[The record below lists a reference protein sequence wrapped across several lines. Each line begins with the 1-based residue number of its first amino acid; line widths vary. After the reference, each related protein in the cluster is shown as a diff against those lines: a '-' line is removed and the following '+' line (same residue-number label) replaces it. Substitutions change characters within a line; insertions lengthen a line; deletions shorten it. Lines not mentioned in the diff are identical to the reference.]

1 MQGHDTN
8 GSRERATG
16 SKSRVSHW
24 LRSVLEDPDHEWP
37 VADRIRV
44 RIRGTDYQRLREHL
58 VRPEQKCPK
67 EHASYLVAGTQEYTH
82 RGQRVFEYLIREVHL
97 LDRDEYLDQS
107 TGIVRFDHTTIRSMM
122 RASETDHRYL
132 DDMALLMCHSH
143 PRSSQ
148 PCYSGTDDENEP
160 AHMAS
165 LTGRTAGPHGSLIFG
180 QGGLTGRAWISD
192 VPTIR
197 NEPITVA
204 SSPIDELVVIHDR
217 ELERIRTTDSRLPSI
232 SDGDNEM
239 RDRQALLHDDRGN
252 ARLRGAHVAVVGAGG
267 LGAPIVQTLAHLGV
281 GAITVV
287 DPDIVEES
295 NRSRIVGARP
305 ADAGDPE
312 RTPDEDGV
320 VPAAWAEAIDG
331 CGTPKA
337 EVLGRVVSDID
348 PSIYYHG
355 IHEEVQAPRA
365 LEQVVAADVIV
376 TGTDTATSRRFVSE
390 ATQQYLRPLFNAG
403 TDIDVDDDAGLRS
416 IATSFQMSGA
426 NRACLDCLDAI
437 NEDRIDA
444 EGEDKENLEYGLE
457 LVAGEQPSVIT
468 INQEPVQRLTFA
480 LHRFLTGL
488 LADRHGFR
496 TGTYSATADRL
507 VGDAEADSDCR
518 FCNGAFTAAGDRGV
532 PIAKTGLYRTTPPTV
547 ETGIVAELGID
558 AVVEKEPV
566 EDEAGSGRD
575 ESPSKQRGLLARIR
589 STVTQYIRQ
598 L

>member
-1 MQGHDTN
+1 MQGHETD

-44 RIRGTDYQRLREHL
+44 RIRGSDYQRLREHL

-67 EHASYLVAGTQEYTH
+67 EHAAYLVAGTQEYTH

-122 RASETDHRYL
+122 RGSETDHRYL

-180 QGGLTGRAWISD
+180 QGGLTGRAWLSD

-197 NEPITVA
+197 HEPITA
-204 SSPIDELVVIHDR
+204 AASPIDELVVIHDR
-217 ELERIRTTDSRLPSI
+217 ELERIRTTDSRLPPVSN
-232 SDGDNEM
+232 DGDEM
-239 RDRQALLHDDRGN
+239 RDRQALLHGAGGN
-252 ARLRGAHVAVVGAGG
+252 TRLRDAHVAVVGAGG

-287 DPDIVEES
+287 DPDVVEES

-355 IHEEVQAPRA
+355 IHEEVQAPKA

-390 ATQQYLRPLFNAG
+390 AAQQYLRPLFNAG

-416 IATSFQMSGA
+416 IATSFQVSGA

-444 EGEDKENLEYGLE
+444 EGEDEDNLEYGLE

-496 TGTYSATADRL
+496 TGTYSATSDRL
-507 VGDAEADSDCR
+507 VSDAEATPDCQ

-532 PIAKTGLYRTTPPTV
+532 PIAKTGLYRTTPSTV
-547 ETGIVAELGID
+547 ETGSVAELGLD
-558 AVVEKEPV
+558 AVVEKEPA
-566 EDEAGSGRD
+566 EDEAGPGRD
-575 ESPSKQRGLLARIR
+575 ESPSKEHSLLDRIR
-589 STVTQYIRQ
+589 STVARYIPQ

>member
-1 MQGHDTN
+1 MQEPETD

-67 EHASYLVAGTQEYTH
+67 EHAAYLVAGTQEYTH

-122 RASETDHRYL
+122 RATETDHRYL
-132 DDMALLMCHSH
+132 DGMALLMCHSH

-148 PCYSGTDDENEP
+148 PCYSSTDDENEP

-165 LTGRTAGPHGSLIFG
+165 LTGRTAGPHGSFIFG
-180 QGGLTGRAWISD
+180 QGGLTGRAWLSD

-197 NEPITVA
+197 HEPITA
-204 SSPIDELVVIHDR
+204 AASPIDELVVIHDR
-217 ELERIRTTDSRLPSI
+217 EMERIRTTDSRLFSV
-232 SDGDNEM
+232 SDGDDEM
-239 RDRQALLHDDRGN
+239 RDRQALLHSDHGN
-252 ARLRGAHVAVVGAGG
+252 ARLRDAHVAVVGAGG
-267 LGAPIVQTLAHLGV
+267 LGAPIVQSLAHLGV

-287 DPDIVEES
+287 DPDVVEES
-295 NRSRIVGARP
+295 NRSRIIGARP
-305 ADAGDPE
+305 ADAGAPE
-312 RTPDEDGV
+312 RTPDENGV
-320 VPAAWAEAIDG
+320 IPAAWAEAING

-337 EVLGRVVSDID
+337 EVLGRIVSDID

-355 IHEEVQAPRA
+355 IHEEVQASRA

-390 ATQQYLRPLFNAG
+390 AAQQYLRPLFNAG
-403 TDIDVDDDAGLRS
+403 TDIDINDDAGLRS
-416 IATSFQMSGA
+416 IATSFQVSGA

-437 NEDRIDA
+437 NEDRIGA
-444 EGEDKENLEYGLE
+444 EGEDEDHLEYGLE

-507 VGDAEADSDCR
+507 VSDAEADPDCR
-518 FCNGAFTAAGDRGV
+518 FCNGAFAAAGDRGV
-532 PIAKTGLYRTTPPTV
+532 PIAKTGLYRTTPSTV
-547 ETGIVAELGID
+547 ETGIVAELGLD
-558 AVVEKEPV
+558 AVVEEEPA
-566 EDEAGSGRD
+566 EDQVASRRD
-575 ESPSKQRGLLARIR
+575 ESPPKQRGLLARIR
-589 STVTQYIRQ
+589 SKVAQYIS
-598 L
+598 

>member
-1 MQGHDTN
+1 MQGHATD
-8 GSRERATG
+8 GSQEQTIGNRSQA
-16 SKSRVSHW
+16 SHW
-24 LRSVLEDPDHEWP
+24 LRSVLNDPDHEWP

-44 RIRGTDYQRLREHL
+44 RIRGADYQRLREHL
-58 VRPEQKCPK
+58 VRPEQECPK
-67 EHASYLVAGTQEYTH
+67 EHAAYLVAGTQEYTH
-82 RGQRVFEYLIREVHL
+82 RGQRVFEYLVREVHL
-97 LDRDEYLDQS
+97 LDREEYLDQS
-107 TGIVRFDHTTIRSMM
+107 TGIVRFDHTTVRSMM
-122 RASETDHRYL
+122 RVSETDHRYL

-180 QGGLTGRAWISD
+180 QGGLTGRAWMSD

-197 NEPITVA
+197 HKPITA
-204 SSPIDELVVIHDR
+204 AASPIDEIVVIHDR
-217 ELERIRTTDSRLPSI
+217 ELERIRTTDSRLSPLP
-232 SDGDNEM
+232 DDDEM
-239 RDRQALLHDDRGN
+239 RDRQALLHGDGGN
-252 ARLRGAHVAVVGAGG
+252 ARLRDAHVAVVGAGG

-287 DPDIVEES
+287 DPDVVEES

-305 ADAGDPE
+305 ADAGDPD

-337 EVLGRVVSDID
+337 EVLGRLVSEID
-348 PSIYYHG
+348 PSIYYRG
-355 IHEEVQAPRA
+355 IHEEVQAPAA
-365 LEQVVAADVIV
+365 LDQVVAADVIV

-390 ATQQYLRPLFNAG
+390 AAQQYLRPLFNAG
-403 TDIDVDDDAGLRS
+403 TDIDVDDEAGLRS
-416 IATSFQMSGA
+416 IATSFQVSGA

-437 NEDRIDA
+437 NDDRIDA
-444 EGEDKENLEYGLE
+444 EGEDEADLEYGLE

-507 VGDAEADSDCR
+507 VSDAEAEPDCR
-518 FCNGAFTAAGDRGV
+518 FCDATFTAAGDRGV
-532 PIAKTGLYRTTPPTV
+532 PIAKSGLYRTPPSTV
-547 ETGIVAELGID
+547 ETGIIAELGID
-558 AVVEKEPV
+558 AVAEREPA
-566 EDEAGSGRD
+566 EGEARSGRG
-575 ESPSKQRGLLARIR
+575 EAPSKQPGLLARIR
-589 STVTQYIRQ
+589 STLARYIPQ

>member
-1 MQGHDTN
+1 MQGYQTDGDRRRT
-8 GSRERATG
+8 TG
-16 SKSRVSHW
+16 STSRQSRW
-24 LRSVLEDPDHEWP
+24 LRSVLNDPDHEWP

-58 VRPEQKCPK
+58 VRSERKYPK
-67 EHASYLVAGTQEYTH
+67 EHAAYLVAGTQEYTH
-82 RGQRVFEYLIREVHL
+82 RGQRIFEYLVRDVKL
-97 LDRDEYLDQS
+97 LDRDEHLDQS

-122 RASETDHRYL
+122 RASETDHQYL

-148 PCYSGTDDENEP
+148 PCYSGTDDANEP
-160 AHMAS
+160 DHMAS
-165 LTGRTAGPHGSLIFG
+165 LTGRTEAPHGSLIFG
-180 QGGLTGRAWISD
+180 QGGLTGRSWVSD
-192 VPTIR
+192 VSMIR
-197 NEPITVA
+197 HEPITA
-204 SSPIDELVVIHDR
+204 AASPIDELVVIHDR
-217 ELERIRTTDSRLPSI
+217 ELERIRTTDSRLTPL
-232 SDGDNEM
+232 SDGDDEIRN
-239 RDRQALLHDDRGN
+239 RQALLHGDGGN
-252 ARLRGAHVAVVGAGG
+252 TLLSDAHVAVVGAGG

-287 DPDIVEES
+287 DPDVVEES

-305 ADAGDPE
+305 ADAGDPD
-312 RTPDEDGV
+312 RTPDENGV
-320 VPAAWAEAIDG
+320 IPAAWAEAIDG

-337 EVLGRVVSDID
+337 EVLGRVVSEID
-348 PSIYYHG
+348 SSIYYRG
-355 IHEEVQAPRA
+355 VHEKVQTPTA
-365 LEQVVAADVIV
+365 LDHVVAADAIV

-390 ATQQYLRPLFNAG
+390 AAQQYLRPLFNAG
-403 TDIDVDDDAGLRS
+403 TDIDVDEDAGLRS

-444 EGEDKENLEYGLE
+444 EGEDEANLEYGLE

-507 VGDAEADSDCR
+507 VSDAEAEPDCR
-518 FCNGAFTAAGDRGV
+518 FCDGTFTAAGDRGV
-532 PIAKTGLYRTTPPTV
+532 PIAKSGLYRTTPSTV
-547 ETGIVAELGID
+547 ETGIVPELGID
-558 AVVEKEPV
+558 AVSERESSEP
-566 EDEAGSGRD
+566 EARSSRG
-575 ESPSKQRGLLARIR
+575 EAPSNQSGLLARIKNTLAR
-589 STVTQYIRQ
+589 FIPQ